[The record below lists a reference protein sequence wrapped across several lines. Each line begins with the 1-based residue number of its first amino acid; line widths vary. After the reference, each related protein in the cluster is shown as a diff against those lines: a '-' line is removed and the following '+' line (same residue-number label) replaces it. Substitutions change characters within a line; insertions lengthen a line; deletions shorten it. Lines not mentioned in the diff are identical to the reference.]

1 MKIGDA
7 KLWGLKQ
14 SRADACVSVM
24 TARPPALACKQWRFF
39 GAYSVPQE
47 SLIVLI
53 HKNLN
58 KRQTR

>member
-14 SRADACVSVM
+14 SRADARVSVM
-24 TARPPALACKQWRFF
+24 TARPPASACSSECHF